1 MRVRSGDVDIDE
13 CCQLRRV
20 HAVSLCAGENY
31 IISERTES
39 SERERAFLAI
49 AVAYSFFIRFYAAR
63 GVPRRSLRRPMSYR
77 PIVCGLCTMDYGFML
92 VAETT

>member
-49 AVAYSFFIRFYAAR
+49 AVAYSFFIIDFTRLAGSRA
-63 GVPRRSLRRPMSYR
+63 GRSVVL
-77 PIVCGLCTMDYGFML
+77 
-92 VAETT
+92 